1 MIPISRKLY
10 NDLENRVKES
20 DGEFNNVEAYV
31 KYILEEIVK
40 PDENENA
47 LSKEDEEEI
56 KENLKKLGYL

>member
-10 NDLENRVKES
+10 SELENRVKES
-20 DGEFNNVEAYV
+20 DGEFDSVEAYV

-40 PDENENA
+40 PDNENT
-47 LSKEDEEEI
+47 LSEEDEEKI